1 MSRPAV
7 VGCCAA
13 ALLVG
18 VIVGRATGSGS
29 SRTVTVS
36 ETVERSVVV
45 GAQHIGAARDPR
57 NTGPLDLSRVSSAR
71 RGALL
76 ETTIVARAPWRDS
89 LLRRGVRLSLLYDVD
104 LDGSADRRDIVSL
117 FNGKLMSWISS
128 LGQGVQRAEVTRRS
142 PTTITVSRDA
152 SLFYNRPGQ
161 GGQLLTSAINVAV
174 VAKWN
179 GRVDRVPN
187 RGWITV
193 PPPPAEDAAPSAA
206 TTLSAPKTT
215 TAPCVRGSRAKSLA
229 ALGRDLAAIRAAAK
243 LPTKDRLRGNAAI
256 NRATDRFLHDV
267 ALAPIGNKARNRWID
282 HAMSALAGV
291 CEQCFQALEANRP
304 VVDIK
309 YPDAGCGA

>member
-57 NTGPLDLSRVSSAR
+57 DAGPLDLVRVAARR

-76 ETTIVARAPWRDS
+76 ETTIVARSGWRDS
-89 LLRRGVRLSLLYDVD
+89 LLRRAVGLSLLYDVD
-104 LDGSADRRDIVSL
+104 LDGRADRRDIVSL
-117 FNGKLMSWISS
+117 FDGKLMSWISS
-128 LGQGVQRAEVTRRS
+128 LGQGVQRADVARRS
-142 PTTITVSRDA
+142 PTTITVARDA
-152 SLFYNRPGQ
+152 SLFFNGPGR
-161 GGQLLTSAINVAV
+161 GGLLLTSAINVAV
-174 VAKWN
+174 VATWK
-179 GRVDRVPN
+179 GGVDRVPN

-193 PPPPAEDAAPSAA
+193 PPPPPDSPASTAPA
-206 TTLSAPKTT
+206 LSAPQTT
-215 TAPCVRGSRAKSLA
+215 TAA
-229 ALGRDLAAIRAAAK
+229 ATCPHRSQERSQATLSRDLAAIRAAATR
-243 LPTKDRLRGNAAI
+243 PTQDRLRGNAPI
-256 NRATDRFLHDV
+256 NRATDRFLRDV

-291 CEQCFQALEANRP
+291 CGQCFQALEANRP
-304 VVDIK
+304 VVDIE
-309 YPDAGCGA
+309 YPDTGCG